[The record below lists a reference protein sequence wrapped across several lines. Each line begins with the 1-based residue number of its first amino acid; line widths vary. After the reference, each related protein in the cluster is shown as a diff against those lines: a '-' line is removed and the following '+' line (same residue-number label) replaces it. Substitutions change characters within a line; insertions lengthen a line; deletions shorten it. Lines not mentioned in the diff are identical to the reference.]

1 MRGKTG
7 AQAIHLYVR
16 LSLSVIWPER
26 YLTFHS
32 NLSRTDVY
40 QLGLENLGTIA
51 HEDIAAK
58 TSARNVVREAFSRS
72 TAR

>member
-7 AQAIHLYVR
+7 AQAIHLYVHP
-16 LSLSVIWPER
+16 SLSVIWPER
-26 YLTFHS
+26 YLTFHL
-32 NLSRTDVY
+32 NLSRTDVH
-40 QLGLENLGTIA
+40 QLGLEHLETIA

-58 TSARNVVREAFSRS
+58 TSATNVVREAFSKT